1 MIYSVKFAPTQ
12 LSKCGMSQEYSV
24 LKDFQSKLYY
34 NFHIFARNTQCLTAL
49 HNQAHHGDRLLSADT
64 ALCLQSLSCRVWIVC
79 YLEWYLYKATLVLF
93 RSFVSK
99 KHYDVMEADR
109 HTDCRVQLVFPWY
122 STRRAGA
129 WSGVPKQR
137 VPPQFVW
144 YCDIVHQLSVYN
156 RTPVNTSFPRP
167 QFTHHTYILWRM
179 KKLIERYE

>member
-24 LKDFQSKLYY
+24 LKAFQSKLNYLQFPY
-34 NFHIFARNTQCLTAL
+34 FPPQYSVLNSF

-137 VPPQFVW
+137 APPQFVW

-156 RTPVNTSFPRP
+156 RTPVNTSFPHP
-167 QFTHHTYILWRM
+167 QFIHHTYILWRN
-179 KKLIERYE
+179 